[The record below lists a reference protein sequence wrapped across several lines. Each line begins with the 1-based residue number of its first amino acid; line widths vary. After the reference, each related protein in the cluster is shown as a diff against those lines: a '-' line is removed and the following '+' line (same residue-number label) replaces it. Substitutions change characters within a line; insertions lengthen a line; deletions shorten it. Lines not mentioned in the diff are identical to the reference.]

1 MFNNIKHILT
11 INFRY
16 YYEFFLKHI
25 FVASFCALLTACG
38 STSSLKSASVE
49 DTKKIDL
56 SDYEVVFVQ
65 DFENKIPGS
74 SSSALVDLAGKNY
87 ADKIAHKL
95 DLAGVFEKV
104 SREPVDGKALVVA
117 GDITEYD
124 DGNAA
129 LRMMIGFT
137 AGNANFNADVYV
149 IDNETK
155 ERLGHIAVDKNS
167 WALGG
172 AIAMSQNANV
182 LMEDSVSKVVSQI
195 TGAKTTPVA
204 SNE

>member
-1 MFNNIKHILT
+1 M
-11 INFRY
+11 
-16 YYEFFLKHI
+16 
-25 FVASFCALLTACG
+25 
-38 STSSLKSASVE
+38 KSASVE